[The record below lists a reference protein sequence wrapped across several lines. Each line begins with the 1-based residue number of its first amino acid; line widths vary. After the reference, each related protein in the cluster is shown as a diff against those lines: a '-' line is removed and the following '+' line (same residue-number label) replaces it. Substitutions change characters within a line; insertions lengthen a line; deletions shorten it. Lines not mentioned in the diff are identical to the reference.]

1 MNSGDTADRL
11 CPLPVRP
18 APSAGEPADAYIRR
32 LALANHLRPSYLR
45 RYLAGPPSHLGAIQ
59 PERLAVLSGRTVAVL
74 QRALTGLTR
83 HTSQAPRTWPT
94 ALAPRRHTRAAD
106 KPALFAAI
114 RRDAQQDEYPI
125 RVLAARYGVHRR
137 MIRQA
142 LAGPTP
148 PPRKQPPQRA
158 TALDRLREP
167 ITAMLTTEPDLTARQ
182 IWERLF
188 DHHDA
193 DISYDRVHH
202 YVVRLR
208 PGIPGTRPPG
218 ETAEQA
224 RSTETTPPAIRPLTA
239 PPDRTSEAYVSNK
252 IAHAGQRLTTGTFP

>member
-1 MNSGDTADRL
+1 VNSGDTADRL

-45 RYLAGPPSHLGAIQ
+45 CYLAGPPSHLGAIQ

-94 ALAPRRHTRAAD
+94 AVALRRHTRAAA

-114 RRDAQQDEYPI
+114 RRDAQDGYPI
-125 RVLAARYGVHRR
+125 RTLAARYGVHRR

-142 LAGPTP
+142 LADPTP

-158 TALDRLREP
+158 TALHRLREP
-167 ITAMLTTEPDLTARQ
+167 ITAMLTTEPNLTARQ

-188 DHHDA
+188 DDHDA

-208 PGIPGTRPPG
+208 PGIPESTP
-218 ETAEQA
+218 A
-224 RSTETTPPAIRPLTA
+224 RRNR
-239 PPDRTSEAYVSNK
+239 RTGK
-252 IAHAGQRLTTGTFP
+252 IN